1 MDTENNQIHIF
12 EEQILLWLMFICFQW
27 RVILENWEN
36 SAKSSNHKIPSLASP
51 TLPRDSALIR
61 VLM

>member
-1 MDTENNQIHIF
+1 MDTENNQIHIS
-12 EEQILLWLMFICFQW
+12 EEQILLWLMFICFWWQ
-27 RVILENWEN
+27 VIVENWEN
-36 SAKSSNHKIPSLASP
+36 SPKSSNHKISSLASP